1 MRSIYIVCLCII
13 TLLAPLTSLS
23 QENRP
28 PNPQAGEIK
37 IRAHLIH
44 LGDINERDQTF
55 YADFYLWLT
64 WKPSSPAPTFEII
77 NAVEIVKE
85 NDDEVKKLPNGE
97 LTRQLRVKGTFRSPF
112 HLQKF
117 PFDQQNLQIIF
128 EDFELDE
135 KQLRYVAAKKP
146 LSSNEDIQLSDWASV
161 SLSHTETHFQYP
173 FTEEDLG
180 DEPTYSRF
188 IIEINIERQL
198 SFYITRFFIPLFII
212 VGISF
217 LIFFIRPYE
226 IETRMGI
233 GMTSMLT
240 LIAFSYSIN
249 ELLPRVSYV
258 VFLDRIVMLSYFFV
272 FFVIILA
279 LLETTY
285 NNKKEREIAHAI
297 NRFGRVF
304 CIVSIGLATMFTAW
318 LTGLFDA

>member
-1 MRSIYIVCLCII
+1 MVALLWASICVAEESVI
-13 TLLAPLTSLS
+13 TQPV
-23 QENRP
+23 
-28 PNPQAGEIK
+28 AGEVK

-64 WKPSSPAPTFEII
+64 WKPHSPAPTFEMI
-77 NAVEIVKE
+77 NAVEVLKE
-85 NDDEVKKLPNGE
+85 NDDGVKKLANGDM
-97 LTRQLRVKGTFRSPF
+97 TRQLRVKGTFRSPF
-112 HLQKF
+112 NLQKF
-117 PFDQQNLQIIF
+117 PFDQQNLKIIF

-146 LSSNEDIQLSDWASV
+146 LSNDDIQLSDWESV
-161 SLSHTETHFQYP
+161 SLSYNETHFQYP

-180 DEPTYSRF
+180 DKPVYSRF
-188 IIEINIERQL
+188 VIEVHIERQL
-198 SFYITRFFIPLFII
+198 SFYVTRFFVPLFII
-212 VGISF
+212 VGISY

-279 LLETTY
+279 LFETTY
-285 NNKKEREIAHAI
+285 NNKKEREIAYRI
-297 NRFGRVF
+297 NRFGRMF
-304 CIVSIGLATMFTAW
+304 CIVSICLAMLCTAW
-318 LTGLFDA
+318 LTGLFDGSP